1 MKTSKAVSSLNQL
14 YRGFITHRDVMNSIG
29 APDQAQEMDDMA
41 NICTRHITALLRA
54 ALKEATT

>member
-1 MKTSKAVSSLNQL
+1 MKASKAIPALNQL

-41 NICTRHITALLRA
+41 NACTRHIIALLRA